1 MGRATDQI
9 TPVGTTAAATD
20 TALAIET
27 HGLRKEYGGKVAV
40 HDVTIA
46 VPRGEVFGFLG
57 PNGAGKSTT
66 MKMLLGL
73 AFPSSGT
80 ARLLGLPLGAMAA
93 KRQIGFLPEQF
104 RFHEWLR
111 GTEFLDF
118 HGELAGVS
126 RADRRRRIPEVLD
139 LVGLAGRGGDRLR
152 TYSKG
157 MLQRVGLAQALLNDP
172 ALVFLDEPTSALD
185 PIGRREVRDI
195 IRVLKGRGMT
205 VFLNSHILSEVESVC
220 DRVAI
225 VDRGR
230 VVRYGP
236 LDELLRESLEVELVL
251 GPHEDTLLR
260 QIEEFGTIEAHEVG
274 QHGTIRVR
282 LDTLDSVPALVATL
296 ARSGVAIYGVT
307 PHRRSLEDVFL
318 GAVEGGTE

>member
-1 MGRATDQI
+1 MSATAVPQI
-9 TPVGTTAAATD
+9 TTGTTGTG
-20 TALAIET
+20 TPPLAIET

-46 VPRGEVFGFLG
+46 VPQGEVFGFLG

-73 AFPSSGT
+73 AFPTSGT
-80 ARLLGLPLGAMAA
+80 ARLLGHPLRAMAA
-93 KRQIGFLPEQF
+93 KRRIGFLPEQF

-111 GTEFLDF
+111 GVEFLDF

-126 RADRRRRIPEVLD
+126 RAERRKRIPEVLE
-139 LVGLAGRGGDRLR
+139 LVGLAGRGQDRLR

-157 MLQRVGLAQALLNDP
+157 MLQRIGLAQALLNDP
-172 ALVFLDEPTSALD
+172 ALIFLDEPTSALD

-195 IRVLKGRGMT
+195 IRVLKDRGMT

-236 LDELLRESLEVELVL
+236 LDELLRESLEVELML
-251 GPHEDTLLR
+251 GALDEQLLA
-260 QIEEFGTIEAHEVG
+260 QIADFGVVESREPG
-274 QHGTIRVR
+274 QQEHLRIR
-282 LDTLDSVPALVATL
+282 LDSPELIPALVA
-296 ARSGVAIYGVT
+296 AIVRAGVAIYGVT